1 MADDTFEMAIA
12 NIGDKITSLE
22 RSLLSTIEEKKTAEA
37 YVAELND
44 QIDEKRKALK
54 EWRTVALKL
63 KGEVS

>member
-1 MADDTFEMAIA
+1 MADDTFEMAIV

-22 RSLLSTIEEKKTAEA
+22 RSLLRTIEEKKAQEA
-37 YVAELND
+37 YIAELND